1 MPELRFPSRLPPKPR
16 KETSRTCAPHRAW
29 VRRHRCSVLGCMRLP
44 IECAHVRMGTDGG
57 MGLKP
62 SDKWTISLCHDH
74 HVEQHQIGERAFEE
88 RYDLSM
94 KGLAREFAR
103 RSPYLRQSD
112 R

>member
-1 MPELRFPSRLPPKPR
+1 MPELRFPSRLPPTPR

-29 VRRHRCSVLGCMRLP
+29 VRRHRCSVRGCMRLP
-44 IECAHVRMGTDGG
+44 VECAHVRMGTDGG

-74 HVEQHQIGERAFEE
+74 HVEQHHIGERAFEE

-94 KGLAREFAR
+94 IELAREFVR
-103 RSPYLRQSD
+103 RSPYLRSSD

>member
-1 MPELRFPSRLPPKPR
+1 
-16 KETSRTCAPHRAW
+16 
-29 VRRHRCSVLGCMRLP
+29 MRLP

-62 SDKWTISLCHDH
+62 SDRWTISLCHDH

-94 KGLAREFAR
+94 KGLAREFAQ